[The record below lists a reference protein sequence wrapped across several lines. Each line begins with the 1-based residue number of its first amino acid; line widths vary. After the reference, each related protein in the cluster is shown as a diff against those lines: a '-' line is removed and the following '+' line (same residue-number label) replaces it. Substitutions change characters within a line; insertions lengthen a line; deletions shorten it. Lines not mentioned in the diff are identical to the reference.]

1 METLG
6 ITTMA
11 MVPFI
16 SRFRTLGLRE
26 TRSVTVW
33 GSPELPDGEYGFI
46 ELYCD
51 EIDCDCQRVLI
62 NVVTPTTGDKVW
74 ATINYGWEDASFYEQ
89 WMHDKELGQASTG
102 IALDPLNPQTV
113 YSPAL
118 LDQFRFLI
126 QDPAYVAR
134 LQRHY
139 QLFKASLEKPPTRG
153 RYSKRRSR
161 R

>member
-1 METLG
+1 MEVSR

-16 SRFRTLGLRE
+16 SRYRALGVRE
-26 TRSVTVW
+26 TRSVTLW
-33 GSPELPDGEYGFI
+33 GGFELPDGEYGFI

-74 ATINYGWEDASFYEQ
+74 ATINYGWEDVGYYEQ
-89 WMHDKELGQASTG
+89 WMHDEELAQASTG
-102 IALDPLNPQTV
+102 IALDPLNPQTR

-118 LDQFRFLI
+118 LELFRLLI
-126 QDPAYVAR
+126 SDPAYVER
-134 LQRHY
+134 LRRHY
-139 QLFKASLEKPPTRG
+139 AMFKASLGKPPARP
-153 RYSKRRSR
+153 RNNQQRRR